1 MDRQQSALESR
12 RSNASPR
19 DPQAMLPLTPA
30 VFHIL
35 LVLGKQDFY
44 GLAIM
49 QEVERMTKGQVR
61 LGPGTLYRSLQRM
74 VLEGLIEEHG
84 DYRRAVPRDERH
96 RVYRLTPFGMQV
108 ARQEARRLALLVD
121 EARAR
126 GFLMRDQEELP

>member
-12 RSNASPR
+12 RPDARQR
-19 DPQAMLPLTPA
+19 DPQALVPLTPA

-35 LVLGKQDFY
+35 LALGKQDFY

-61 LGPGTLYRSLQRM
+61 LGPATLYRSLQRM
-74 VLEGLIEEHG
+74 VLDGLIEEHG
-84 DYRRAVPRDERH
+84 DYTRAVPRDERH
-96 RVYRLTPFGMQV
+96 RVYRLTPFGTQV
-108 ARQEARRLALLVD
+108 ARQEARRLAILVN

-126 GFLMRDQEELP
+126 GFLTQDQEELP

>member
-1 MDRQQSALESR
+1 MDRQHSALESHR
-12 RSNASPR
+12 PAAHQR
-19 DPQAMLPLTPA
+19 DPQALVPLTPA

-35 LVLGKQDFY
+35 LALGKQDFY

-74 VLEGLIEEHG
+74 VLDGLIEEQG
-84 DYRRAVPRDERH
+84 DYTRAVPRDERH
-96 RVYRLTPFGMQV
+96 RVYRLTLFGTQV
-108 ARQEARRLALLVD
+108 ARQEARRLAFLVD

-126 GFLMRDQEELP
+126 GLL